1 MNSEQL
7 LFVIGEINDELIV
20 SAAPEQATHAFV
32 AMPNAGRRLVFM
44 IAVALLALSLMGAGV
59 AAVIYGDSIQNWFE
73 YHFNAVYHRPMSEEQ
88 VVLINHLTQD
98 IGLSQ
103 TRGDVTVTIDSAT
116 VGDDNFFLLLRV
128 EGLEF
133 SKNYSYSF
141 EDFSVEI
148 SPDPVK
154 TTDGFS
160 IFGLQYYGLDG
171 DGSVLINMDYQYAGR
186 NDSLEDIYP
195 LEIHL
200 MFQNLI
206 QDTNRGL
213 LAEGTWNFTF
223 TLEHSQSLD
232 TILLPDTEVM
242 VFDMIQG
249 KNIPILF
256 NNMELTSTGFRFQ
269 MEETPGIALN
279 IWVVLEDGTMI
290 GHNGGAGTPSADDT
304 KQNYSFQWQI
314 PVTLHEVS
322 AIQIEDTLIPVP

>member
-1 MNSEQL
+1 
-7 LFVIGEINDELIV
+7 
-20 SAAPEQATHAFV
+20 
-32 AMPNAGRRLVFM
+32 
-44 IAVALLALSLMGAGV
+44 
-59 AAVIYGDSIQNWFE
+59 
-73 YHFNAVYHRPMSEEQ
+73 MSKEQ
-88 VVLINHLTQD
+88 VVLINHLNQD

-103 TRGDVTVTIDSAT
+103 TWGEVTVTIDSAT

-133 SKNYSYSF
+133 SKNYSYNF

-171 DGSVLINMDYQYAGR
+171 DGSVLINMDYQYASR

-200 MFQNLI
+200 TFQNLI
-206 QDTNRGL
+206 QDTNREL
-213 LAEGTWNFTF
+213 MAEGIWNFTF

-232 TILLPDTEVM
+232 TIIIPDTEVV
-242 VFDMIQG
+242 VFDMIKG
-249 KNIPILF
+249 ENIPILF
-256 NNMELTSTGFRFQ
+256 TNMKLTSTGFRFQ
-269 MEETPGIALN
+269 VDEIPGIAPN

-290 GHNGGAGTPSADDT
+290 GHNGGAGTPSVDGT
-304 KQNYSFQWQI
+304 KLNYSFQWQV
-314 PVTLHEVS
+314 PVTLHEVT

>member
-1 MNSEQL
+1 MNSEKL
-7 LFVIGEINDELIV
+7 LFVIGEINDELILD
-20 SAAPEQATHAFV
+20 AAPGQITHASI
-32 AMPNAGRRLVFM
+32 ARTNAGRRLVIM
-44 IAVALLALSLMGAGV
+44 IAAALLALSLMGAGA

-88 VVLINHLTQD
+88 VALINHLNQD

-103 TRGDVTVTIDSAT
+103 TWGDVTVTIDSAT

-133 SKNYSYSF
+133 SKNYSYNF

-154 TTDGFS
+154 ATDGFS

-171 DGSVLINMDYQYAGR
+171 DGSVLINMDYQYAGG

-200 MFQNLI
+200 TFRDLI
-206 QDTNRGL
+206 QDTNREL
-213 LAEGTWNFTF
+213 LAEGTWSFTF

-232 TILLPDTEVM
+232 TIILPDTEVM
-242 VFDMIQG
+242 VFDMIKG
-249 KNIPILF
+249 ENIPVLF
-256 NNMELTSTGFRFQ
+256 TNMELSSTGMRFQ
-269 MEETPGIALN
+269 VDEIPGIASN
-279 IWVVLEDGTMI
+279 IWVVLEDGTKI
-290 GHNGGAGTPSADDT
+290 GHNGGAGTPSVDGN
-304 KQNYSFQWQI
+304 KINYSFQWRV
-314 PVTLHEVS
+314 PVTLHEVT